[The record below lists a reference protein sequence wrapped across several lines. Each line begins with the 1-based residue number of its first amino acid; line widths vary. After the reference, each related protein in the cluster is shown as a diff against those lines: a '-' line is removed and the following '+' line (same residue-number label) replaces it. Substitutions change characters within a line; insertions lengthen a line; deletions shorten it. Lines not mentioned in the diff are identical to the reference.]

1 MPGSAGRITSDW
13 FNICHIMLPRPA
25 FRYSLVLMMLA
36 SPPAR
41 AADSPDAKP
50 FTSNEGRFT
59 ISFPGR
65 PDESTSTLKSP
76 IGDMVLHVFKVA
88 RSNDKKDKESYTLVY
103 YDYPAEAIKSTT
115 ADKIFD
121 AGQQGGLDELHWKLL
136 KKTDVAKTDKA
147 PASRDLEIEVQGVTN
162 YARMILVENRLY
174 VIMVA
179 PDADRGAA
187 ERARAFLD
195 SFKLVSK

>member
-1 MPGSAGRITSDW
+1 
-13 FNICHIMLPRPA
+13 MLPRPA
-25 FRYSLVLMMLA
+25 FGYSFMLVMLA
-36 SPPAR
+36 SLPAQ
-41 AADSPDAKP
+41 AADSPDIKP

-88 RSNDKKDKESYTLVY
+88 PNHDKKDKESYTLVY
-103 YDYPAEAIKSTT
+103 YDYPAEAIKST
-115 ADKIFD
+115 AAEKIFD
-121 AGQQGGLDELHWKLL
+121 AAQQGGLDELHWKLL
-136 KKTDVAKTDKA
+136 KKTDVVTTDKA
-147 PASRDLEIEVQGVTN
+147 PASRDLEIAVQGVTN

-179 PDADRGAA
+179 PNAARGAA

-195 SFKLVSK
+195 SFKLVSR